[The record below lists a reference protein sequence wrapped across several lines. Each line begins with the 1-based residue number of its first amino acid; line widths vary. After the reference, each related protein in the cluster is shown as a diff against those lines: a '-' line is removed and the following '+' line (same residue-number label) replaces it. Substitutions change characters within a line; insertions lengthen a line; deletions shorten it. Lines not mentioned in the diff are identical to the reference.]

1 MDKDLYAVLG
11 VAHDAESCVIRAAY
25 RALCQQHHPDKMA
38 SAAHARMTELNEA
51 YGVLGD
57 EEKRKTYDARRRAPV
72 VASLGARTIG
82 LRCLI
87 IAGSLVV
94 ADLVATEEK
103 SWWRW
108 GWDVAT
114 SCGADSSHHVVHW
127 PVSMGV
133 VALGL
138 AGAWRVG
145 RRARHDHRCE

>member
-1 MDKDLYAVLG
+1 MDKDFYAVLG
-11 VAHDAESCVIRAAY
+11 VARHAESCVIRAAY

-38 SAAHARMTELNEA
+38 SAGHARMTAINEA

-57 EEKRKTYDARRRAPV
+57 GQKRRTYDARRRAPE
-72 VASLGARTIG
+72 VASRTIG
-82 LRCLI
+82 LRCSL

-114 SCGADSSHHVVHW
+114 SCGADSSHYIVHW
-127 PVSMGV
+127 PVYLLI
-133 VALGL
+133 VALGSVV
-138 AGAWRVG
+138 AWRVG
-145 RRARHDHRCE
+145 RQVKQQ